1 MKPSPVGL
9 IGRLTN
15 FRTRERFRQNVSD
28 SGRSGGEEDDSCAPA
43 HAKGVKI
50 FSLAAVLAL
59 VLAGCAGGAKQS
71 ASQSSAASTYRVL
84 LDTSQGPVVIEVDR
98 NLAPNGAKH
107 FYELVKAH
115 YYDGSR
121 FYRVVPGF
129 VVQWGAAANPEVTQ
143 KWDVTISDDP
153 VKGSNKPGTVA
164 FAATGQPN
172 SRTTHLFIN
181 LGDNS
186 KLDAMGFAPIGRVV
200 SGMKS
205 VENIFPG
212 YGETPDQNII
222 SAQGNAYLK
231 KDFPQLDYIKTAHII
246 GGS

>member
-1 MKPSPVGL
+1 MKPSPVGS

-15 FRTRERFRQNVSD
+15 CRTREDSD
-28 SGRSGGEEDDSCAPA
+28 KTPAIPAGLAVEEDDSCAPA
-43 HAKGVKI
+43 QAKGVKI
-50 FSLAAVLAL
+50 FSLAAVIAV

-129 VVQWGAAANPEVTQ
+129 VVQWGAAADPAVTQ
-143 KWDVTISDDP
+143 KWDVTIPDDP

-222 SAQGNAYLK
+222 SSQGNAYLK
-231 KDFPQLDYIKTAHII
+231 KDFPQLDYIKTARII